1 MKKNK
6 LIASFDFDFSVLAI
20 ASQLKEYKLAWLI
33 NQKLG
38 INLVKQPDEIFDFLG
53 DNQLCISNYLYRT
66 ENSKI
71 RLIFNRSREGS
82 SSNFQYLI
90 PELKQFDYLI
100 LIEGFEDTWLI
111 TEVRDLLRNISG
123 IQMVNQVGVDHLKS
137 RENLIF

>member
-33 NQKLG
+33 NQKLD

-53 DNQLCISNYLYRT
+53 DNQLYISNYLYRT
-66 ENSKI
+66 ENSRI

-123 IQMVNQVGVDHLKS
+123 VQMVNQVGVDHLKS

>member
-6 LIASFDFDFSVLAI
+6 LIASFDFDFSILAI

-38 INLVKQPDEIFDFLG
+38 INLVKQADEIFDFLG

-66 ENSKI
+66 ENSRI
-71 RLIFNRSREGS
+71 RLIYNRSRES
-82 SSNFQYLI
+82 SLSNFQYLI

-100 LIEGFEDTWLI
+100 LIEGFEDTWSI
-111 TEVRDLLRNISG
+111 DEVRSLLRNISG

>member
-6 LIASFDFDFSVLAI
+6 LIASFDFDFSLLAI

-33 NQKLG
+33 NQELG
-38 INLVKQPDEIFDFLG
+38 VNLVKQPDEIFDFLG
-53 DNQLCISNYLYRT
+53 DNQICISNYLYRT
-66 ENSKI
+66 ENSRI

-90 PELKQFDYLI
+90 PELKQFDYLF
-100 LIEGFEDTWLI
+100 LIQGFDDTWLI
-111 TEVRDLLRNISG
+111 SEVRDLLRNIG
-123 IQMVNQVGVDHLKS
+123 GVQMVNQIGVDHLKS

>member
-33 NQKLG
+33 NQKLD

-53 DNQLCISNYLYRT
+53 DNQLYISNYLYRT
-66 ENSKI
+66 ENSRI

-90 PELKQFDYLI
+90 PELKHFDYLI
-100 LIEGFEDTWLI
+100 LIEGFEDTWLT
-111 TEVRDLLRNISG
+111 TEIRDLLRNISG
-123 IQMVNQVGVDHLKS
+123 VQMVNQGGVDHLKS